1 MQKYAARYGI
11 DMTPAEALK
20 RVADGIGQDNYAA
33 KQQERLRQLSMTL
46 HPYLKDHI
54 AAGGTVQDVA
64 DAYAYAKSSKLG
76 VAIPTSTKDKDIMK
90 AIASGKTI
98 ADFDRELQAD
108 PLWRRT
114 DEARKL
120 ASDFTSTMLKTF
132 GLG

>member
-1 MQKYAARYGI
+1 MHIQFAN
-11 DMTPAEALK
+11 
-20 RVADGIGQDNYAA
+20 NY
-33 KQQERLRQLSMTL
+33 EHES
-46 HPYLKDHI
+46 
-54 AAGGTVQDVA
+54 